1 MDDMK
6 GGALFGIK
14 DEAKLR
20 LVKIGWRKKS
30 PGKNTRLGSRT
41 ICIDD
46 MGADDFCNGALA
58 TIRVMAL

>member
-1 MDDMK
+1 MK

-30 PGKNTRLGSRT
+30 LGKSTRLGSRT

-46 MGADDFCNGALA
+46 MGADDSCNGALG
-58 TIRVMAL
+58 TVGVMVL

>member
-1 MDDMK
+1 M
-6 GGALFGIK
+6 FGIK
-14 DEAKLR
+14 DEDKLR